1 MGESESL
8 VKTEVLILMGSA
20 SDWKHLRGAVDVLDG
35 LGVRSEVHVSSAHRT
50 PQRTIDLVRSAEAGG
65 CRVFVC
71 AAGMAAHLAGVVAA
85 HTLRPVLGVP
95 LPGGVLD
102 GVDALLSTV
111 QMPGGIPVATFAVG
125 SAGAK
130 NAAYFAAQIIASERS
145 EVGAALDEA
154 RRVGGEKVEAADHE
168 INVELEAE
176 SGA

>member
-1 MGESESL
+1 MARI
-8 VKTEVLILMGSA
+8 EVVVVMGSA
-20 SDWKHLRGAVDVLDG
+20 SDWKYLKAAVSLLDE
-35 LGVRSEVHVSSAHRT
+35 LGVGARVHVSSAHRT
-50 PQRTIDLVRSAEAGG
+50 PQRTIDLIKQAETEG
-65 CRVFVC
+65 CRAFIC

-130 NAAYFAAQIIASERS
+130 NAAVFAAQIVAFDRPEVAEALQKMRS
-145 EVGAALDEA
+145 DAAVKIE
-154 RRVGGEKVEAADHE
+154 ESEAA
-168 INVELEAE
+168 IRAELD
-176 SGA
+176 S